1 MRIGIISDTHIGK
14 NLDTLNNFLDK
25 HLNNIDMII
34 HAGDYKTA
42 AAINTLKNY
51 RRFVGVWGN
60 VDGEDIQNIMKEKEI
75 IEIENYRIGVFHGHG
90 INKTTID
97 RVYDAFEKDDVD
109 IIVFGHSH
117 QPIIKTKGNVLMLNP
132 GSPTSK
138 RRERWF
144 SYIILELEPNNINA
158 SIRFFTKKE

>member
-1 MRIGIISDTHIGK
+1 MKIGIIADTHIGK
-14 NLDTLNNFLDK
+14 NLNKLNNFLEQ

-42 AAINTLKNY
+42 AAVNTLKDF
-51 RRFVGVWGN
+51 RRFLGVWGN
-60 VDGEDIQNIMKEKEI
+60 VDVEEVRGLVAEKEI
-75 IEIENYRIGVFHGHG
+75 IEVANYRIGVFHGHG
-90 INKTTID
+90 TKKTTID
-97 RVYDAFEKDDVD
+97 RAYDAFEKDDVD

-144 SYIILELEPNNINA
+144 SYIILELETDTINA
-158 SIRFFTKKE
+158 SLRFFTKKD